1 MKIYQTIIQTFNIKN
16 MKRTKDIALHETE
29 KMFWD
34 TKLNPITGW
43 YHEPLMD
50 TSRIGFYDIEK
61 IAKKSPYNQEDIIR
75 DYNISE
81 SDIY

>member
-1 MKIYQTIIQTFNIKN
+1 

-50 TSRIGFYDIEK
+50 TARIGFYEIEN
-61 IAKKSPYNQEDIIR
+61 IAKKSPYNQEHIIR